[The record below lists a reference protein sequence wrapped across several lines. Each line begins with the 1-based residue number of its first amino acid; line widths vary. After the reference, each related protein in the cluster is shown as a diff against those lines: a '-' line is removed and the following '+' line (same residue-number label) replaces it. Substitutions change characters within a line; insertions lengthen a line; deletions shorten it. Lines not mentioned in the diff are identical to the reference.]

1 MKLITKELAKKMPKF
16 RAQEKT
22 RDPIVYAKL
31 FCPWGRATW
40 WLTEYDAAENVAFGF
55 AYLGDEDMAELG
67 YIDLTELSE
76 VFGPFGLK
84 IERDIHFSEIP
95 LSEALS
101 NFGLERCAEKF
112 K

>member
-1 MKLITKELAKKMPKF
+1 MKLITKELSAKMPKF

-31 FCPWGRATW
+31 FCPWGAATW
-40 WLTEYDAAENVAFGF
+40 WLTEYDAKENLAFGF

-67 YIDLTELSE
+67 YISITELSE
-76 VFGPFGLK
+76 VSGPFGLK
-84 IERDIHFSEIP
+84 VERDIHFSAVP
-95 LSEALS
+95 MSEALS
-101 NFGLERCAEKF
+101 DFGLHRSAAKF